1 MPKLS
6 EQEVRHIAGLARI
19 GVSDEEVS
27 FYTRELSSVL
37 AYVEQLNEIAT
48 TEVVPLSHATGA
60 HSVTRS
66 DGVQLWEDRAWKDI
80 LLACVSS
87 VERGFVKVKAILDKT
102 NG

>member
-1 MPKLS
+1 MQLT

-27 FYTRELSSVL
+27 IYARELSSVL
-37 AYVEQLNEIAT
+37 AYVEQLNEIAVE
-48 TEVVPLSHATGA
+48 EVTPLSHATGS

-66 DGVQLWEDRAWKDI
+66 DSARLWGDVAWRDT
-80 LLACVSS
+80 LLSCAST

>member
-1 MPKLS
+1 MQLT

-19 GVSDEEVS
+19 GLSDEEVS
-27 FYTRELSSVL
+27 FYARELSGVL
-37 AYVEQLNEIAT
+37 AYVEQLNEVADDT
-48 TEVVPLSHATGA
+48 VAPLSHATGA

-66 DGVQLWEDRAWKDI
+66 DNAQLWSATAWKDI
-80 LLACVSS
+80 LLTSAAS

>member
-1 MPKLS
+1 MQLT

-48 TEVVPLSHATGA
+48 TEIAPLSHATGV
-60 HSVTRS
+60 HSVTRP
-66 DGVQLWEDRAWKDI
+66 DGEQLWGGRAWKDT
-80 LLACVSS
+80 LLSCASS